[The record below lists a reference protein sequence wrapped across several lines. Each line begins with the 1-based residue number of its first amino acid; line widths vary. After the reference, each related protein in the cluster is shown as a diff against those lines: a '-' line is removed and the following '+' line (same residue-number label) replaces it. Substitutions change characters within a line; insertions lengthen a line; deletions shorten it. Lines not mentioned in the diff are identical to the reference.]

1 MTQSAQDISAS
12 MNFSGRKMDFGFDF
26 KDLPRYWYDDDPV
39 KTHLLNALSCL
50 FLEGERI
57 FIDSV
62 RAHEH
67 LITDERLKEQVKNFI
82 KQEAIH
88 GNEHHQFSEYLDTL
102 GFPATQI
109 EREENRV
116 RKFTAKILP
125 ASHRLAITCAIEH
138 FTAMFAHELLTNP
151 ELQKGMDPRIA
162 ELWKWHA
169 VEETEHKGVCFD
181 VYQHCNLPYRRR
193 VFYMVT
199 ITATFLMR
207 MTQLLIVF
215 LWRDKKLFKWS
226 SLKSGF
232 RFFWKNPGIFPAIAK
247 DYFAYYRRDF
257 HPWQHDNRE
266 LLEAWED
273 QHDNYKLV

>member
-1 MTQSAQDISAS
+1 MTQSAQAISAS

-26 KDLPRYWYDDDPV
+26 RDLPHYWYDNDPV
-39 KTHLLNALSCL
+39 KTHVLNALSCL

-67 LITDERLKEQVKNFI
+67 LISDPVLQEQVKNFI

-88 GNEHHQFSEYLDTL
+88 GNEHHLFSEYLDTL
-102 GFPATQI
+102 GYPATEI
-109 EREENRV
+109 ERQERRG
-116 RKFTAKILP
+116 RKIITKILP

-138 FTAMFAHELLTNP
+138 FTAMFAHQLLTNP
-151 ELQKGMDPRIA
+151 ELLEGMDPLIR

-193 VFYMVT
+193 IFYMLI
-199 ITATFLMR
+199 ITTTFLLR
-207 MTQLLIVF
+207 ETQLLAVF

-232 RFFWKNPGIFPAIAK
+232 RFFWTKPGIFPLIWK
-247 DYFAYYRRDF
+247 EYIDYFRRDF

-266 LLEAWED
+266 LLEAWEAE
-273 QHDNYKLV
+273 HSNYKLV